1 MWILKMRE
9 VRFKSKVQDI
19 YVVIVLEL
27 GLYFIQLMFLWIRHN
42 EVLINY
48 AI

>member
-1 MWILKMRE
+1 MRE

-27 GLYFIQLMFLWIRHN
+27 GLYFIQLMFL
-42 EVLINY
+42 
-48 AI
+48 